1 MYVNGID
8 LSAVPVELN
17 FFWSEN
23 QMSLRRFPVLLLL
36 ISLLRLQSVA
46 QQSAPYKNPALPI
59 DTRVKDLLKRMTLE
73 EKVAQLEST
82 WQNHGQ
88 DLAPED
94 YFVDEKGVLD
104 EAKAKQLLKNGLGQ
118 VSRPSEGRGPQEM
131 ADFTNRLQHIAI
143 ENSRLGIPLMFHE
156 ECLHGFV
163 AIGATSYPQAIG
175 LAATWDDALLK
186 RIFNAV
192 ALEAR
197 SRGAD
202 ECLMPVVDVARDPR
216 WGRTEETY
224 GEDPYLAGRMG
235 VAAVRGLQGDGP
247 AIDSNHVFAT
257 LKHFA
262 VHSQPQAG
270 TNVGPADYAER
281 TVREYFLPP
290 FEAGIHE
297 GDVRAVMPSYN
308 ELDGIP
314 NHSNVWL
321 LRNILRNEWGY
332 KYLTVSDYFAIDQLI
347 SIHHIATSC
356 DDAAKFAI
364 AAGVDIE
371 LPFAKCYRSL
381 PALVRN
387 HQVPESLIDEAVA
400 RVLHAKFEL
409 GLFDRPFVD
418 PPKAVQS
425 AGTQADDELALQA
438 AHETITLLKNKNDL
452 LPLDLS
458 KLKRIAVIGPN
469 AAEPHLGGYSG
480 TPKHAVSIL
489 DGIKNKVGNRVEVL
503 YAEGCRITESK
514 PIWEEDKVIP
524 PDPAL
529 DEKRMAE
536 AVDVLS
542 RADLGIVVVGDNEQ
556 TSREA
561 WSPTHLGDRDSLD
574 LVGRQDELVARLL
587 ATGKPIV
594 VVLLHGRPN
603 SINFIAEHVPAI
615 LDGWYLGQEGG
626 TAMADVIFGDYNPA
640 ARLPITVPRSVG
652 QLPDFYNQKPSA
664 HRPYL
669 FANSTPLFPFGYGL
683 SYTKFRYAN
692 LRLDPASIP
701 VNGKTRVLV
710 DVTNAGNRAGD
721 EVVQLYIRDEIS
733 SVTRPIKELKGFQ
746 RVNIKPGETR
756 TVSFSIGPDELQ
768 FYNREMKRVVEPGKF
783 KIMVG
788 PNSVD
793 LSSVSLDVR

>member
-1 MYVNGID
+1 
-8 LSAVPVELN
+8 
-17 FFWSEN
+17 
-23 QMSLRRFPVLLLL
+23 
-36 ISLLRLQSVA
+36 
-46 QQSAPYKNPALPI
+46 
-59 DTRVKDLLKRMTLE
+59 
-73 EKVAQLEST
+73 
-82 WQNHGQ
+82 
-88 DLAPED
+88 
-94 YFVDEKGVLD
+94 
-104 EAKAKQLLKNGLGQ
+104 
-118 VSRPSEGRGPQEM
+118 M

-186 RIFNAV
+186 KIFNAV

-197 SRGAD
+197 SRGTD

-235 VAAVRGLQGDGP
+235 VAAVQGLQGDG
-247 AIDSNHVFAT
+247 ATVDGNHVFAT

-262 VHSQPQAG
+262 VHSQPEAG
-270 TNVGPADYAER
+270 TNVGPADYGER
-281 TVREYFLPP
+281 TVREFFLPP
-290 FEAGIHE
+290 FEAGIRE
-297 GDVRAVMPSYN
+297 GRVRAVMPSYN

-321 LRNILRNEWGY
+321 LRNILRDEFGF
-332 KYLTVSDYFAIDQLI
+332 KYLTPSDYFAIDQLI
-347 SIHHIATSC
+347 TIHHVAANC
-356 DDAAKFAI
+356 EEAAKLAI
-364 AAGVDIE
+364 TAGVDIE

-381 PALVRN
+381 PALVRS
-387 HQVPESLIDEAVA
+387 HQVPESLIDEAVT
-400 RVLHAKFEL
+400 RVLNAKFEL
-409 GLFDRPFVD
+409 GLFDHPFVD
-418 PPKAVQS
+418 PQKAVQS
-425 AGTQADDELALQA
+425 AGTKADADLALQA
-438 AHETITLLKNKNDL
+438 AHETIALLKNENSL

-458 KLKRIAVIGPN
+458 KLKSIAVIGPN
-469 AAEPHLGGYSG
+469 AAEAHLGGYSG
-480 TPKHAVSIL
+480 TPKHAISIL
-489 DGIKNKVGNRVEVL
+489 EGIKNKVGNKVEVL

-514 PIWEEDKVIP
+514 PVWEEDKVIP

-542 RADLGIVVVGDNEQ
+542 KADLGIVVVGDNEQ

-561 WSPTHLGDRDSLD
+561 WSPTHLGDRDNLD
-574 LVGRQDELVARLL
+574 LIGRQDELVARLL
-587 ATGKPIV
+587 ATGKPIA

-640 ARLPITVPRSVG
+640 GRLPITVPRSVG

-692 LRLDPASIP
+692 LRLEPATISA
-701 VNGKTRVLV
+701 NGKTRVSV
-710 DVTNAGNRAGD
+710 DVTNTGNRVGD

-756 TVSFSIGPDELQ
+756 TVSFSLGPQELQ
-768 FYNREMKRVVEPGKF
+768 FYNRQMKRVVEPGTF

-793 LSSVSLDVR
+793 LTSVSLDVR

>member
-1 MYVNGID
+1 MN
-8 LSAVPVELN
+8 
-17 FFWSEN
+17 
-23 QMSLRRFPVLLLL
+23 LRRFALQIVSALLTLL
-36 ISLLRLQSVA
+36 PCLA
-46 QQSAPYKNPALPI
+46 QPSAPPYKNPALPI
-59 DTRVKDLLKRMTLE
+59 DARVKDLLKRMTLE

-88 DLAPED
+88 NLAPED

-104 EAKAKQLLKNGLGQ
+104 EGKAKQLLKNGLGQ
-118 VSRPSEGRGPQEM
+118 VSRPSEGRGPAEM

-163 AIGATSYPQAIG
+163 ALGATSYPQAIG
-175 LAATWDDALLK
+175 LATTWDDALLK
-186 RIFNAV
+186 RVFNAV

-235 VAAVRGLQGDGP
+235 VAAVRGLQGDG
-247 AIDSNHVFAT
+247 ATIDGNHVFAT

-270 TNVGPADYAER
+270 TNVGPADYGER
-281 TVREYFLPP
+281 TVREFFLPP
-290 FEAGIHE
+290 FEVGVHE
-297 GDVRAVMPSYN
+297 GNVRAIMPSYN

-321 LRNILRNEWGY
+321 LRNVLRNEWGY

-347 SIHHIATSC
+347 DIHHVAANC
-356 DDAAKFAI
+356 DEAAKMAI
-364 AAGVDIE
+364 TAGVDIE

-381 PALVRN
+381 PVLVRS
-387 HQVPESLIDEAVA
+387 HQVPESRIDEAVS
-400 RVLHAKFEL
+400 RVLYAKFEL
-409 GLFDRPFVD
+409 GLFDHPFVD
-418 PPKAVQS
+418 PQKAVES
-425 AGTQADDELALQA
+425 AGTKADADLALQA
-438 AHETITLLKNKNDL
+438 ARETITLLKNENNL
-452 LPLDLS
+452 LPLDIL
-458 KLKRIAVIGPN
+458 KLKTIAVIGPN
-469 AAEPHLGGYSG
+469 AAEAHLGGYSG
-480 TPKHAVSIL
+480 TPKHAISVL
-489 DGIKNKVGNRVEVL
+489 DGIKNKVGNKVEVL

-514 PIWEEDKVIP
+514 PVWEEDKVIP

-536 AVDVLS
+536 AVDVLGK
-542 RADLGIVVVGDNEQ
+542 ADLGIVVVGDNEQ

-574 LVGRQDELVARLL
+574 LVGRQDELIARLL
-587 ATGKPIV
+587 ATGKPVV

-603 SINFIAEHVPAI
+603 SIDFIAEHVPAI

-640 ARLPITVPRSVG
+640 GRLPITVPRSVG

-669 FANSTPLFPFGYGL
+669 FSNSTPLFPFGYGL
-683 SYTKFRYAN
+683 SYSKFRYAN
-692 LRLDPASIP
+692 LRLEPATVPI
-701 VNGKTRVLV
+701 NGKTRVSV
-710 DVTNAGNRAGD
+710 DVSNTGNRAGD
-721 EVVQLYIRDEIS
+721 EVVQLYIRDEVS
-733 SVTRPIKELKGFQ
+733 SVTRPIKELKGFE
-746 RVNIKPGETR
+746 RVNLKPGETR
-756 TVSFSIGPDELQ
+756 TVSFSIGPEELQ
-768 FYNREMKRVVEPGKF
+768 FYNRELKRVVEPGTF

-793 LSSVSLDVR
+793 VTSVTLDVR

>member
-1 MYVNGID
+1 
-8 LSAVPVELN
+8 
-17 FFWSEN
+17 
-23 QMSLRRFPVLLLL
+23 MSLRRFAVLLINSL
-36 ISLLRLQSVA
+36 IAVLPSLA
-46 QQSAPYKNPALPI
+46 QQSAPYKNPALRI
-59 DTRVKDLLKRMTLE
+59 DVRVKDLLKRMTLE

-88 DLAPED
+88 DLSPED
-94 YFVDEKGVLD
+94 YFVDEKGVLE

-118 VSRPSEGRGPQEM
+118 MSRPSEGRGPAEM
-131 ADFTNRLQHIAI
+131 AEFTNRLQHIAI

-186 RIFNAV
+186 RIFSSV
-192 ALEAR
+192 AQEAR

-235 VAAVRGLQGDGP
+235 LAAVRGLQGDG
-247 AIDSNHVFAT
+247 ATIDADHVFAT

-270 TNVGPADYAER
+270 TNVGPADYGER
-281 TVREYFLPP
+281 TVREFFLPP
-290 FEAGIHE
+290 FEAGVHE
-297 GDVRAVMPSYN
+297 GNVRAIMPSYN

-321 LRNILRNEWGY
+321 LRNVLRTEWGY

-347 SIHHIATSC
+347 DIHHVAANC
-356 DDAAKFAI
+356 DEAAKMAI
-364 AAGVDIE
+364 TAGVDME

-381 PALVRN
+381 PALVRS
-387 HQVPESLIDEAVA
+387 HQVPESLIDEAVS
-400 RVLHAKFEL
+400 RVLYAKFEL
-409 GLFDRPFVD
+409 GLFDHPFVD
-418 PPKAVQS
+418 PQKALEI
-425 AGTQADDELALQA
+425 AGTKADADLALQA
-438 AHETITLLKNKNDL
+438 ARETITLLKNENNL
-452 LPLDLS
+452 LPLDIS
-458 KLKRIAVIGPN
+458 KLKTIAVIGPN
-469 AAEPHLGGYSG
+469 AAEAHLGGYSG
-480 TPKHAVSIL
+480 TPKHAISIL
-489 DGIKNKVGNRVEVL
+489 DGIKNKVGNKVEVL

-514 PIWEEDKVIP
+514 PVWEEDKVIP

-542 RADLGIVVVGDNEQ
+542 KADLGIAVVGDNEQ

-561 WSPTHLGDRDSLD
+561 WSPTHLGDRDNLD
-574 LVGRQDELVARLL
+574 LIGRQDELVARLL

-626 TAMADVIFGDYNPA
+626 TAMADVVFGDYNPA
-640 ARLPITVPRSVG
+640 GRLPITVPRSVG

-669 FANSTPLFPFGYGL
+669 FTNSTPLFPFGYGL

-692 LRLDPASIP
+692 LHLEPTAIP
-701 VNGKTRVLV
+701 VSGKTRVSV
-710 DVTNAGNRAGD
+710 DVTNTGSRAGD

-733 SVTRPIKELKGFQ
+733 SVTRPIKELKGFE

-756 TVSFSIGPDELQ
+756 TVSFSIGPQELQ
-768 FYNREMKRVVEPGKF
+768 FYNRAMKRVVEPGTF

-788 PNSVD
+788 PSSVD
-793 LSSVSLDVR
+793 LTSVSLDVR

>member
-1 MYVNGID
+1 
-8 LSAVPVELN
+8 
-17 FFWSEN
+17 
-23 QMSLRRFPVLLLL
+23 MSLRGFAVLVANTLMAVLPC
-36 ISLLRLQSVA
+36 VA
-46 QQSAPYKNPALPI
+46 QQSASYKNPSLPI
-59 DTRVKDLLKRMTLE
+59 DARVKDLMNRMTLE

-88 DLAPED
+88 NLAPED

-104 EAKAKQLLKNGLGQ
+104 EAKAIQLLKNGLGQ
-118 VSRPSEGRGPQEM
+118 VSRPGEGRGPAEM
-131 ADFTNRLQHIAI
+131 AEFTNRLQHIAI

-186 RIFNAV
+186 RIFSSV

-197 SRGAD
+197 SRGAN

-235 VAAVRGLQGDGP
+235 LAAVRGLQGDGST
-247 AIDSNHVFAT
+247 IDGNHVFAT

-270 TNVGPADYAER
+270 TNVAPADYGER

-290 FEAGIHE
+290 FEVGVNQ
-297 GDVRAVMPSYN
+297 GDVRAIMPSYN

-321 LRNILRNEWGY
+321 LRNILRNEWAY
-332 KYLTVSDYFAIDQLI
+332 KYLVVSDYFAIDQLI
-347 SIHHIATSC
+347 SIHHIAANC
-356 DDAAKFAI
+356 DEAAKFAI
-364 AAGVDIE
+364 TAGVDIE

-381 PALVRN
+381 PTLVLN
-387 HQVPESLIDEAVA
+387 HQIPESLIDEAVA
-400 RVLHAKFEL
+400 RVLRAKFDL
-409 GLFDRPFVD
+409 GLFDHPFVE
-418 PPKAVQS
+418 PQKAVQS
-425 AGTQADDELALQA
+425 AGTQADAELALRA
-438 AHETITLLKNKNDL
+438 AHETIALLKNDNNL
-452 LPLDLS
+452 LPLDIS

-469 AAEPHLGGYSG
+469 AAEAHLGGYSG
-480 TPKHAVSIL
+480 TPKHAISVL
-489 DGIKNKVGNRVEVL
+489 DGIKNKVGNKVEVL

-514 PIWEEDKVIP
+514 PVWEEDKVIP
-524 PDPAL
+524 ANPGL
-529 DEKRMAE
+529 DEQRMSD
-536 AVDVLS
+536 AVDVL
-542 RADLGIVVVGDNEQ
+542 RKADLGVVVVGDNEQ

-561 WSPTHLGDRDSLD
+561 WSDTHLGDRDSLD

-587 ATGKPIV
+587 ATGKPII

-603 SINFIAEHVPAI
+603 SINFIAEHVSAI

-626 TAMADVIFGDYNPA
+626 TAIADVIFGDYNPA
-640 ARLPITVPRSVG
+640 GRLPITVPRSVG
-652 QLPDFYNQKPSA
+652 QLPVFYNQKPSA

-692 LRLDPASIP
+692 LRLEPATIS
-701 VNGKTRVLV
+701 V
-710 DVTNAGNRAGD
+710 DGRTKVSVDITNAGNRTGD

-746 RVNIKPGETR
+746 RISIKPGEIR
-756 TVSFSIGPDELQ
+756 TVSFSIGPQELQ
-768 FYNREMKRVVEPGKF
+768 FYNREMKRVVEPGTF

-793 LSSVSLDVR
+793 LTSVSLDVH

>member
-1 MYVNGID
+1 MN
-8 LSAVPVELN
+8 
-17 FFWSEN
+17 
-23 QMSLRRFPVLLLL
+23 LRRFALQIVGALLTLL
-36 ISLLRLQSVA
+36 PCLVQP
-46 QQSAPYKNPALPI
+46 SAPPYKSPALPI
-59 DTRVKDLLKRMTLE
+59 DARVKDLLKRMTLE

-88 DLAPED
+88 NLAPED

-104 EAKAKQLLKNGLGQ
+104 ESKAKQLLKNGLGQ
-118 VSRPSEGRGPQEM
+118 VSRPSEGRGPAEM

-163 AIGATSYPQAIG
+163 ALGATSYPQAIG
-175 LAATWDDALLK
+175 LATTWDDALLK
-186 RIFNAV
+186 RVFNAV

-235 VAAVRGLQGDGP
+235 VAAVRGLQGDG
-247 AIDSNHVFAT
+247 ATIDGNHVFAT

-270 TNVGPADYAER
+270 TNVGPADYGER
-281 TVREYFLPP
+281 TVREFFLPP
-290 FEAGIHE
+290 FEVGVHE
-297 GDVRAVMPSYN
+297 GNVRAIMPSYN

-321 LRNILRNEWGY
+321 LRNVLRNEWRY

-347 SIHHIATSC
+347 DIHHVAANC
-356 DDAAKFAI
+356 DEAAKMAI
-364 AAGVDIE
+364 TAGVDIE

-381 PALVRN
+381 PVLVRS
-387 HQVPESLIDEAVA
+387 HQVPESRIDEAVS
-400 RVLHAKFEL
+400 RVLYAKFEL
-409 GLFDRPFVD
+409 GLFDHPFVD
-418 PPKAVQS
+418 PQKAVES
-425 AGTQADDELALQA
+425 AGTKADADLALQA
-438 AHETITLLKNKNDL
+438 ARETITLLKNENNL
-452 LPLDLS
+452 LPLDIL
-458 KLKRIAVIGPN
+458 KLKTIAVIGPN
-469 AAEPHLGGYSG
+469 AAEAHLGGYSG
-480 TPKHAVSIL
+480 TPKHAISVL
-489 DGIKNKVGNRVEVL
+489 DGIKNKVGNKVEVL

-514 PIWEEDKVIP
+514 PVWEEDKVIP

-536 AVDVLS
+536 AVDVLGK
-542 RADLGIVVVGDNEQ
+542 ADLGIVVLGDNEQ

-574 LVGRQDELVARLL
+574 LVGRQDELIARLL
-587 ATGKPIV
+587 ATGKPVV

-603 SINFIAEHVPAI
+603 SIDFIAEHVPAI

-640 ARLPITVPRSVG
+640 GRLPITVPRSVG

-669 FANSTPLFPFGYGL
+669 FSNSTPLFPFGYGL
-683 SYTKFRYAN
+683 SYSKFRYAN
-692 LRLDPASIP
+692 LRLEPATVPI
-701 VNGKTRVLV
+701 NGKTRVSV
-710 DVTNAGNRAGD
+710 DVSNTGNRAGD
-721 EVVQLYIRDEIS
+721 EVVQLYIRDEVG
-733 SVTRPIKELKGFQ
+733 SVTRPIKELKGFE
-746 RVNIKPGETR
+746 RVNLKPGETR
-756 TVSFSIGPDELQ
+756 TVSFSIGPEELQ
-768 FYNREMKRVVEPGKF
+768 FYNREMKRVVEPGTF

-793 LSSVSLDVR
+793 VASVRLDVR

>member
-1 MYVNGID
+1 
-8 LSAVPVELN
+8 
-17 FFWSEN
+17 
-23 QMSLRRFPVLLLL
+23 MSPRRFAVLFFSIL
-36 ISLLRLQSVA
+36 IAVLPCLA

-59 DTRVKDLLKRMTLE
+59 DARVKDLLKRMTLE

-88 DLAPED
+88 NLAPED

-104 EAKAKQLLKNGLGQ
+104 EAKARQLLKNGLGQ
-118 VSRPSEGRGPQEM
+118 VSRPSEGRGPAEM
-131 ADFTNRLQHIAI
+131 AEFTNRLQHIAI

-192 ALEAR
+192 AFEAR

-247 AIDSNHVFAT
+247 TIDGNHVFAT

-270 TNVGPADYAER
+270 TNVGPADYGER

-290 FEAGIHE
+290 FEAGIQE
-297 GDVRAVMPSYN
+297 GNVRAVMPSYN

-347 SIHHIATSC
+347 DIHHVAANC
-356 DDAAKFAI
+356 DEAAKMAI
-364 AAGVDIE
+364 TAGVDIE

-381 PALVRN
+381 PALVRS
-387 HQVPESLIDEAVA
+387 HQIPESLIDEAVA
-400 RVLHAKFEL
+400 RVLHSKFEL
-409 GLFDRPFVD
+409 GLFDHPFVD
-418 PPKAVQS
+418 PQKAVQS
-425 AGTQADDELALQA
+425 AGTKADEDLALQA
-438 AHETITLLKNKNDL
+438 AHETIALLKNQNNL
-452 LPLDLS
+452 LPLDIS
-458 KLKRIAVIGPN
+458 KLKSIAVIGPD
-469 AAEPHLGGYSG
+469 AAEAHLGGYSG
-480 TPKHAVSIL
+480 TPKHAISIL
-489 DGIKNKVGNRVEVL
+489 DGIKNKVGSKVEVL

-514 PIWEEDKVIP
+514 PVWEEDKVIP

-542 RADLGIVVVGDNEQ
+542 KVNLGIVVVGDNEQ

-640 ARLPITVPRSVG
+640 GRLPITVPRSVG

-669 FANSTPLFPFGYGL
+669 FSDSTPLFPFGYGL
-683 SYTKFRYAN
+683 SYSKFRYNN
-692 LRLDPASIP
+692 LRLEPATIR
-701 VNGKTRVLV
+701 VNGTTKVSV
-710 DVTNAGNRAGD
+710 DVTNTGDRAGD

-746 RVNIKPGETR
+746 RVSIKPGETR
-756 TVSFSIGPDELQ
+756 SVSFSIGPQELQ
-768 FYNREMKRVVEPGKF
+768 FYNREMKRVVEPGAF

-793 LSSVSLDVR
+793 LTSVSLDVR

>member
-1 MYVNGID
+1 
-8 LSAVPVELN
+8 
-17 FFWSEN
+17 
-23 QMSLRRFPVLLLL
+23 MSLRRFHPL
-36 ISLLRLQSVA
+36 ILVAFLAALSALA
-46 QQSAPYKNPALPI
+46 QQSNMPYKNPALPI
-59 DTRVKDLLKRMTLE
+59 DARVKDLVKRMTLE

-88 DLAPED
+88 NLAPED

-104 EAKAKQLLKNGLGQ
+104 EAKAGQLLKNGLGQ
-118 VSRPSEGRGPQEM
+118 VSRPSEGRGPAEM
-131 ADFTNRLQHIAI
+131 AEFTNRLQHIAI
-143 ENSRLGIPLMFHE
+143 ERSRLGIPLMFHE

-186 RIFNAV
+186 RVFNAV

-197 SRGAD
+197 SRGTD

-224 GEDPYLAGRMG
+224 GEDPYLASRMG
-235 VAAVRGLQGDGP
+235 VAAVRGLQGDG
-247 AIDSNHVFAT
+247 ATIDSNHVFAT

-270 TNVGPADYAER
+270 TNVGPADYSER
-281 TVREYFLPP
+281 SVREYFLPP
-290 FEAGIHE
+290 FEAGVRE
-297 GDVRAVMPSYN
+297 GNVRAVMPSYN

-321 LRNILRNEWGY
+321 LRNILRSEFGY
-332 KYLTVSDYFAIDQLI
+332 KYLTVSDYFAIDELI
-347 SIHHIATSC
+347 RIHHVAANC
-356 DDAAKFAI
+356 DEAAKMAI
-364 AAGVDIE
+364 TAGVDIE

-381 PALVRN
+381 PGLVGN
-387 HQVPESLIDEAVA
+387 HQIPESLIDEAVT
-400 RVLHAKFEL
+400 RVLQAKFEL
-409 GLFDRPFVD
+409 GLFDHPFVD
-418 PPKAVQS
+418 PQKAVQS
-425 AGTQADDELALQA
+425 AGTKADEELALQA
-438 AHETITLLKNKNDL
+438 AHETIALLKNQNNL
-452 LPLDLS
+452 LPLDIS
-458 KLKRIAVIGPN
+458 KFKRIAVIGPD
-469 AAEPHLGGYSG
+469 AAEAHLGGYSG
-480 TPKHAVSIL
+480 SPKRAISIL
-489 DGIKNKVGNRVEVL
+489 DGIQNKIGNKAEVL

-514 PIWEEDKVIP
+514 PVWEEDKVIP

-542 RADLGIVVVGDNEQ
+542 KADIGIVVVGDNEQ

-561 WSPTHLGDRDSLD
+561 WSPTHLGDRDNLD

-640 ARLPITVPRSVG
+640 GRLPITVPRSVG

-692 LRLDPASIP
+692 LRVEPPTIP
-701 VNGKTRVLV
+701 VNGKTTVSV
-710 DVTNAGNRAGD
+710 DVTNTGNRAGD

-733 SVTRPIKELKGFQ
+733 SVTRPIRELKGFQ
-746 RVNIKPGETR
+746 RLPIKPGETR
-756 TVSFSIGPDELQ
+756 AVTFPVGPEELR
-768 FYNREMKRVVEPGKF
+768 FYNREMKRVVEPGTF

-793 LSSVSLDVR
+793 LTSVSLDVR

>member
-1 MYVNGID
+1 MN
-8 LSAVPVELN
+8 
-17 FFWSEN
+17 
-23 QMSLRRFPVLLLL
+23 LRRFALQIVGALLTLL
-36 ISLLRLQSVA
+36 PCLA
-46 QQSAPYKNPALPI
+46 QPSAPPYKNPALPI
-59 DTRVKDLLKRMTLE
+59 DARVKDLLKRMTLE

-88 DLAPED
+88 NLAPED

-104 EAKAKQLLKNGLGQ
+104 EGKAKQLLKNGLGQ
-118 VSRPSEGRGPQEM
+118 VSRPSEGRGPAEM

-163 AIGATSYPQAIG
+163 ALGATSYPQAIG
-175 LAATWDDALLK
+175 LATTWDDALLK
-186 RIFNAV
+186 RVFNAV

-235 VAAVRGLQGDGP
+235 VAAVRGLQGDG
-247 AIDSNHVFAT
+247 ATIDGNHVFAT

-270 TNVGPADYAER
+270 TNVGPADYGER
-281 TVREYFLPP
+281 TVREFFLPP
-290 FEAGIHE
+290 FEVGVHE
-297 GDVRAVMPSYN
+297 GNVRAIMPSYN

-321 LRNILRNEWGY
+321 LRNVLRNEWGY

-347 SIHHIATSC
+347 DIHHVAANC
-356 DDAAKFAI
+356 DEAAKMAI
-364 AAGVDIE
+364 TAGVDIE

-381 PALVRN
+381 PVLVRS
-387 HQVPESLIDEAVA
+387 HQVPESRIDEAVS
-400 RVLHAKFEL
+400 RVLYAKFEL
-409 GLFDRPFVD
+409 GLFDHPFVD
-418 PPKAVQS
+418 PQKAVES
-425 AGTQADDELALQA
+425 AGTKADADLALQA
-438 AHETITLLKNKNDL
+438 ARETITLLKNENNL
-452 LPLDLS
+452 LPLDIL
-458 KLKRIAVIGPN
+458 KLKTIAVIGPN
-469 AAEPHLGGYSG
+469 AAEAHLGGYSG
-480 TPKHAVSIL
+480 TPKHAISVL
-489 DGIKNKVGNRVEVL
+489 DGIKNKVGNKVEVL

-514 PIWEEDKVIP
+514 PVWEEDKVIP

-536 AVDVLS
+536 AVDVLGK
-542 RADLGIVVVGDNEQ
+542 ADLGIVVVGDNEQ

-574 LVGRQDELVARLL
+574 LVGRQDELIARLL
-587 ATGKPIV
+587 ATGKPVV

-603 SINFIAEHVPAI
+603 SIDFIAEHVPAI

-640 ARLPITVPRSVG
+640 GRLPITVPRSVG

-669 FANSTPLFPFGYGL
+669 FSNSTPLFPFGYGL
-683 SYTKFRYAN
+683 SYSKFRYAN
-692 LRLDPASIP
+692 LRLEPATVPI
-701 VNGKTRVLV
+701 NGKTRVSV
-710 DVTNAGNRAGD
+710 DVSNTGNRAGD
-721 EVVQLYIRDEIS
+721 EVVQLYIRDEVS
-733 SVTRPIKELKGFQ
+733 SVTRPIKELKGFE
-746 RVNIKPGETR
+746 RVNLKPGETR
-756 TVSFSIGPDELQ
+756 TVSFSIGPEELQ
-768 FYNREMKRVVEPGKF
+768 FYNREMKRVVEPGTF

-793 LSSVSLDVR
+793 VTSVTLDVR

>member
-1 MYVNGID
+1 
-8 LSAVPVELN
+8 
-17 FFWSEN
+17 
-23 QMSLRRFPVLLLL
+23 MSPRRFAVLFFKIL
-36 ISLLRLQSVA
+36 IAVLPCLA

-59 DTRVKDLLKRMTLE
+59 DARVKDLLKRMTLE

-88 DLAPED
+88 NLAPED

-118 VSRPSEGRGPQEM
+118 VSRPSEGRGPAEM

-186 RIFNAV
+186 RVFNAV

-197 SRGAD
+197 SRGTD

-247 AIDSNHVFAT
+247 TIDSNHVFAT

-270 TNVGPADYAER
+270 TNVGPADYGER
-281 TVREYFLPP
+281 PVREYFLPP
-290 FEAGIHE
+290 FEAGIKE
-297 GDVRAVMPSYN
+297 GDVRAIMPSYN

-347 SIHHIATSC
+347 DIHHVAANC
-356 DDAAKFAI
+356 EEAAKMAI
-364 AAGVDIE
+364 TAGVDME

-381 PALVRN
+381 PALVQS
-387 HQVPESLIDEAVA
+387 HQVPEALIDEAVA

-409 GLFDRPFVD
+409 GLFDHPFVD
-418 PPKAVQS
+418 AQKTVQS
-425 AGTQADDELALQA
+425 AGTKTDADLALQA
-438 AHETITLLKNKNDL
+438 AHETIALLKNENNL
-452 LPLDLS
+452 LPLDIS
-458 KLKRIAVIGPN
+458 KLKSIAVIGPD
-469 AAEPHLGGYSG
+469 AAEAHLGGYSG
-480 TPKHAVSIL
+480 TPKHAISIL
-489 DGIKNKVGNRVEVL
+489 DGIKNKVGNKVEVL

-529 DEKRMAE
+529 DEKRMAD

-542 RADLGIVVVGDNEQ
+542 KADLGIVVVGDNEQ

-603 SINFIAEHVPAI
+603 SINFIAEHIPAI

-640 ARLPITVPRSVG
+640 GRLPITVPRSVG

-683 SYTKFRYAN
+683 SYTKFRYNN
-692 LRLDPASIP
+692 LRLEPATIP
-701 VNGKTRVLV
+701 VNGKTRVSV
-710 DVTNAGNRAGD
+710 DVTNTGDRAGG

-746 RVNIKPGETR
+746 RVNIEPGETR
-756 TVSFSIGPDELQ
+756 TLSFSVGPQELQ
-768 FYNREMKRVVEPGKF
+768 FYNREMKRGVEPGTF

-793 LSSVSLDVR
+793 LTSVSLDVR

>member
-1 MYVNGID
+1 
-8 LSAVPVELN
+8 
-17 FFWSEN
+17 
-23 QMSLRRFPVLLLL
+23 MSLRRFAVLLIDIL
-36 ISLLRLQSVA
+36 IAISPCLA
-46 QQSAPYKNPALPI
+46 QQSAPYKNSALPI
-59 DTRVKDLLKRMTLE
+59 DARVKDLLKRMTLE

-118 VSRPSEGRGPQEM
+118 VSRPSEGRGPAEM

-143 ENSRLGIPLMFHE
+143 ENTRLGIPLMFHE

-186 RIFNAV
+186 KIFNAV

-235 VAAVRGLQGDGP
+235 VAAVQGLQGDG
-247 AIDSNHVFAT
+247 ATVDGNHVFAT

-262 VHSQPQAG
+262 VHSEPEAG
-270 TNVGPADYAER
+270 TNVGPADYGER
-281 TVREYFLPP
+281 TVREFFLPP
-290 FEAGIHE
+290 FEAGIRE
-297 GDVRAVMPSYN
+297 GRVRAVMPSYN

-321 LRNILRNEWGY
+321 LRNILRDEFGF
-332 KYLTVSDYFAIDQLI
+332 KYLTPSDYFAIDQLI
-347 SIHHIATSC
+347 TIHHVAANC
-356 DDAAKFAI
+356 DEAAKLAI
-364 AAGVDIE
+364 TAGVDIE

-381 PALVRN
+381 PALVRS
-387 HQVPESLIDEAVA
+387 HQVPESTIDEAVS
-400 RVLHAKFEL
+400 RVLSAKFEL
-409 GLFDRPFVD
+409 GLFDHPFVD
-418 PPKAVQS
+418 PQKAVQT
-425 AGTQADDELALQA
+425 AGTKADSDLDLQA
-438 AHETITLLKNKNDL
+438 AHETIALLKNENNL

-458 KLKRIAVIGPN
+458 KLKSIAVIGPN
-469 AAEPHLGGYSG
+469 AAEAHLGGYSG
-480 TPKHAVSIL
+480 TPKHAISIL
-489 DGIKNKVGNRVEVL
+489 DGIKNKVASKVNVL

-514 PIWEEDKVIP
+514 PVWEEDKVIP

-542 RADLGIVVVGDNEQ
+542 KADLGIVVVGDNEQ

-561 WSPTHLGDRDSLD
+561 WSPTHLGDRDNLD

-603 SINFIAEHVPAI
+603 SINFVAEHVPAI

-640 ARLPITVPRSVG
+640 GRLPITVPRSVG
-652 QLPDFYNQKPSA
+652 QLPDFYDQKPSA

-692 LRLDPASIP
+692 LRLEPATISTT
-701 VNGKTRVLV
+701 GKTRVSV
-710 DVTNAGNRAGD
+710 DVTNTGNRAGD

-756 TVSFSIGPDELQ
+756 AASFFIGPQELQ
-768 FYNREMKRVVEPGKF
+768 FYNREMKRVVEPGTF
-783 KIMVG
+783 KVMVG

-793 LSSVSLDVR
+793 LTSVSLDVR

>member
-1 MYVNGID
+1 
-8 LSAVPVELN
+8 
-17 FFWSEN
+17 
-23 QMSLRRFPVLLLL
+23 MSLRRCAVLFVNTL
-36 ISLLRLQSVA
+36 IVVLPCLA
-46 QQSAPYKNPALPI
+46 QQPAPYKNPALPI

-82 WQNHGQ
+82 WQNHDQ
-88 DLAPED
+88 NLAPED

-118 VSRPSEGRGPQEM
+118 VSRPSEGRGPAEM
-131 ADFTNRLQHIAI
+131 AEFTNRLQHIAI

-247 AIDSNHVFAT
+247 TIDSNHVFAT

-270 TNVGPADYAER
+270 TNVGPADYGER

-290 FEAGIHE
+290 FEAGIKE
-297 GDVRAVMPSYN
+297 GNVRAVMPSYN

-314 NHSNVWL
+314 NHSNVSL

-347 SIHHIATSC
+347 DIHHVAANC
-356 DDAAKFAI
+356 EEAAKMAI
-364 AAGVDIE
+364 TAGVDME

-381 PALVRN
+381 PALVQN
-387 HQVPESLIDEAVA
+387 HQVPEAVIDEAVA

-409 GLFDRPFVD
+409 GLFDHPFVD
-418 PPKAVQS
+418 PQKAVQS
-425 AGTQADDELALQA
+425 AGMKTDADLALQA
-438 AHETITLLKNKNDL
+438 AHETIALLKNENNL
-452 LPLDLS
+452 LPLDIS
-458 KLKRIAVIGPN
+458 KLKSIAVIGPD
-469 AAEPHLGGYSG
+469 AAEAHLGGYSG
-480 TPKHAVSIL
+480 TPKQAISIL
-489 DGIKNKVGNRVEVL
+489 DGIKNKVGNKVEVL

-529 DEKRMAE
+529 DDKRMAE

-542 RADLGIVVVGDNEQ
+542 KADLGIVVVGDNEQ

-561 WSPTHLGDRDSLD
+561 WSPTHLGDRDNLD
-574 LVGRQDELVARLL
+574 LIGRQDELVARLL
-587 ATGKPIV
+587 ATGKPIL

-615 LDGWYLGQEGG
+615 LDSWYLGQEGG

-640 ARLPITVPRSVG
+640 GRLPITVPRSVG

-669 FANSTPLFPFGYGL
+669 FSNSTPLFPFGYGL
-683 SYTKFRYAN
+683 SYTKFRYNN
-692 LRLDPASIP
+692 LRLEPATIP
-701 VNGKTRVLV
+701 VNGKTRVSV
-710 DVTNAGNRAGD
+710 DVINTGDRAGD

-756 TVSFSIGPDELQ
+756 SMSFSVGPQELQ
-768 FYNREMKRVVEPGKF
+768 FYNREMKRVVEPGTF

-793 LSSVSLDVR
+793 LTSVSLDVR

>member
-1 MYVNGID
+1 M
-8 LSAVPVELN
+8 SFPRFAVL
-17 FFWSEN
+17 FFN
-23 QMSLRRFPVLLLL
+23 AALAVYPCL
-36 ISLLRLQSVA
+36 A
-46 QQSAPYKNPALPI
+46 QQSAPAYKNPALSI
-59 DTRVKDLLKRMTLE
+59 NSRVKDLLKRMTLE

-88 DLAPED
+88 NLAPED

-118 VSRPSEGRGPQEM
+118 VSRPSEGRGPTEI
-131 ADFTNRLQHIAI
+131 AEFTNRLQHIAI

-224 GEDPYLAGRMG
+224 GEDPYLAARMG
-235 VAAVRGLQGDGP
+235 VAAVRGLQGNGP
-247 AIDSNHVFAT
+247 TIDSNHVFAT

-290 FEAGIHE
+290 FEAGVKE
-297 GDVRAVMPSYN
+297 ADVRAVMPSYN

-347 SIHHIATSC
+347 DIHHVAANC
-356 DDAAKFAI
+356 DEAAKMAI
-364 AAGVDIE
+364 TAGVDIE

-381 PALVRN
+381 PALVRS
-387 HQVPESLIDEAVA
+387 HQVPESLIDEAVS
-400 RVLHAKFEL
+400 RVLYAKFEL
-409 GLFDRPFVD
+409 GLFDHPFVD
-418 PPKAVQS
+418 PQKAVQS
-425 AGTQADDELALQA
+425 AGTKTDADLALQA
-438 AHETITLLKNKNDL
+438 AHETIALLKNENNL
-452 LPLDLS
+452 LPLDIS
-458 KLKRIAVIGPN
+458 KLKSIAVIGPD
-469 AAEPHLGGYSG
+469 AAEAHLGGYSG
-480 TPKHAVSIL
+480 TPKHAISIL
-489 DGIKNKVGNRVEVL
+489 DGIKNKVGNKVEVL

-514 PIWEEDKVIP
+514 PVWEEDKVIP

-529 DEKRMAE
+529 DEKRMTE

-542 RADLGIVVVGDNEQ
+542 KADLGIVVVGDNEQ

-561 WSPTHLGDRDSLD
+561 WSPTHLGDRDNLD
-574 LVGRQDELVARLL
+574 LFGRQDELVARLL

-640 ARLPITVPRSVG
+640 GRLPITVPRSVG

-692 LRLDPASIP
+692 LRLEPATIP
-701 VNGKTRVLV
+701 ANGKTRVSV
-710 DVTNAGNRAGD
+710 DVSNTGNRVGD

-733 SVTRPIKELKGFQ
+733 SATRPIKELKGFQ
-746 RVNIKPGETR
+746 RVSIKPGETR
-756 TVSFSIGPDELQ
+756 TVSFSIGPQELQ
-768 FYNREMKRVVEPGKF
+768 FYNREMKRAVEPGTF
-783 KIMVG
+783 KIMLG

-793 LSSVSLDVR
+793 LTSVSLDVR

>member
-1 MYVNGID
+1 MN
-8 LSAVPVELN
+8 
-17 FFWSEN
+17 
-23 QMSLRRFPVLLLL
+23 LRRFALQIVGALLTLL
-36 ISLLRLQSVA
+36 PCLA
-46 QQSAPYKNPALPI
+46 QPSAPPYKNPALPI
-59 DTRVKDLLKRMTLE
+59 DARVKDLLKRMTLE

-88 DLAPED
+88 NLAPED

-104 EAKAKQLLKNGLGQ
+104 ESKAKQLLKNGLGQ
-118 VSRPSEGRGPQEM
+118 VSRPSEGRGPAEM

-163 AIGATSYPQAIG
+163 ALGATSYPQAIG
-175 LAATWDDALLK
+175 LATTWDDALLK
-186 RIFNAV
+186 RVFNAV

-235 VAAVRGLQGDGP
+235 VAAVRGLQGDG
-247 AIDSNHVFAT
+247 ATIDGNHVFAT

-270 TNVGPADYAER
+270 TNVGPADYGER
-281 TVREYFLPP
+281 TVREFFLPP
-290 FEAGIHE
+290 FEVGVHE
-297 GDVRAVMPSYN
+297 GNVRAIMPSYN

-321 LRNILRNEWGY
+321 LRNVLRNEWGY

-347 SIHHIATSC
+347 DIHHVAANC
-356 DDAAKFAI
+356 DEAAKMAI
-364 AAGVDIE
+364 TAGVDIE

-381 PALVRN
+381 PVLVRS
-387 HQVPESLIDEAVA
+387 HQVPESRIDEAVS
-400 RVLHAKFEL
+400 RVLYAKFEL
-409 GLFDRPFVD
+409 GLFDHPFVD
-418 PPKAVQS
+418 PQKAVES
-425 AGTQADDELALQA
+425 AGTKADADLALQA
-438 AHETITLLKNKNDL
+438 ARETITLLKNENNL
-452 LPLDLS
+452 LPLDIL
-458 KLKRIAVIGPN
+458 KLKTIAVIGPN
-469 AAEPHLGGYSG
+469 AAEAHLGGYSG
-480 TPKHAVSIL
+480 TPKHAISVL
-489 DGIKNKVGNRVEVL
+489 DGIKNKVGNKVEVL

-514 PIWEEDKVIP
+514 PVWEEDKVIP

-536 AVDVLS
+536 AVDVLGK
-542 RADLGIVVVGDNEQ
+542 ADLGIVVVGDNEQ

-574 LVGRQDELVARLL
+574 LVGRQDELIARLL
-587 ATGKPIV
+587 ATGKPVV

-603 SINFIAEHVPAI
+603 SIDFIAEHVPAI

-640 ARLPITVPRSVG
+640 GRLPITVPRSVG

-669 FANSTPLFPFGYGL
+669 FSNSTPLFPFGYGL
-683 SYTKFRYAN
+683 SYSKFRYAN
-692 LRLDPASIP
+692 LRLEPATVPI
-701 VNGKTRVLV
+701 NGKTRVSV
-710 DVTNAGNRAGD
+710 DVSNTGNRAGD
-721 EVVQLYIRDEIS
+721 EVVQLYIRDEVS
-733 SVTRPIKELKGFQ
+733 SVTRPIKELKGFE
-746 RVNIKPGETR
+746 RVNLKPGETR
-756 TVSFSIGPDELQ
+756 TVSFSIGPEELQ
-768 FYNREMKRVVEPGKF
+768 FYNRELKRVVEPGTF

-793 LSSVSLDVR
+793 VTSVTLDVR

>member
-1 MYVNGID
+1 MN
-8 LSAVPVELN
+8 
-17 FFWSEN
+17 
-23 QMSLRRFPVLLLL
+23 LRRFALQIVGALLTLL
-36 ISLLRLQSVA
+36 PCLA
-46 QQSAPYKNPALPI
+46 QPSAPPYKNPALPI
-59 DTRVKDLLKRMTLE
+59 DARVKDLLKRMTLE

-88 DLAPED
+88 NLAPED

-104 EAKAKQLLKNGLGQ
+104 ESKAKQLLKNGLGQ
-118 VSRPSEGRGPQEM
+118 VSRPSEGRGPAEM

-163 AIGATSYPQAIG
+163 ALGATSYPQAIG
-175 LAATWDDALLK
+175 LATTWDDALLK
-186 RIFNAV
+186 RVFNAV

-235 VAAVRGLQGDGP
+235 VAAVRGLQGDG
-247 AIDSNHVFAT
+247 ATIDGNHVFAT

-270 TNVGPADYAER
+270 TNVGPADYGER
-281 TVREYFLPP
+281 TVREFFLPP
-290 FEAGIHE
+290 FEVGVHE
-297 GDVRAVMPSYN
+297 GNVRAIMPSYN

-321 LRNILRNEWGY
+321 LRNVLRNEWGY

-347 SIHHIATSC
+347 DIHHVAANC
-356 DDAAKFAI
+356 DEAAKMAI
-364 AAGVDIE
+364 TAGVDIE

-381 PALVRN
+381 PVLVRS
-387 HQVPESLIDEAVA
+387 HQVPESRIDEAVS
-400 RVLHAKFEL
+400 RVLYAKFEL
-409 GLFDRPFVD
+409 GLFDHPFVD
-418 PPKAVQS
+418 PQKAVES
-425 AGTQADDELALQA
+425 AGTKADADLALQA
-438 AHETITLLKNKNDL
+438 ARETITLLKNENNL
-452 LPLDLS
+452 LPLDIL
-458 KLKRIAVIGPN
+458 KLKTIAVIGPN
-469 AAEPHLGGYSG
+469 AAEAHLGGYSG
-480 TPKHAVSIL
+480 TPKHAISVL
-489 DGIKNKVGNRVEVL
+489 DGIKNKVGNKVEVL

-514 PIWEEDKVIP
+514 PVWEEDKVIP

-536 AVDVLS
+536 AVDVLGK
-542 RADLGIVVVGDNEQ
+542 ADLGIVVVGDNEQ

-574 LVGRQDELVARLL
+574 LVGRQDELIARLL
-587 ATGKPIV
+587 ATGKPVV

-603 SINFIAEHVPAI
+603 SIDFIAEHVPAI

-640 ARLPITVPRSVG
+640 GRLPITVPRSVG

-669 FANSTPLFPFGYGL
+669 FSNSTPLFPFGYGL
-683 SYTKFRYAN
+683 SYSKFRYAN
-692 LRLDPASIP
+692 LRLEPATVPI
-701 VNGKTRVLV
+701 NGNTRVSV
-710 DVTNAGNRAGD
+710 DVSNTGNRAGD
-721 EVVQLYIRDEIS
+721 EVVQLYIRDEVS
-733 SVTRPIKELKGFQ
+733 SVTRPIKELKGFE
-746 RVNIKPGETR
+746 RVNLKPGETR
-756 TVSFSIGPDELQ
+756 TVSFSIGPEELQ
-768 FYNREMKRVVEPGKF
+768 FYNRELKRVVEPGTF

-793 LSSVSLDVR
+793 VTSVTLDVR

>member
-1 MYVNGID
+1 MN
-8 LSAVPVELN
+8 
-17 FFWSEN
+17 
-23 QMSLRRFPVLLLL
+23 LRRFALQIVGALLTLL
-36 ISLLRLQSVA
+36 PCLA
-46 QQSAPYKNPALPI
+46 QPSAPPYKNPALPI
-59 DTRVKDLLKRMTLE
+59 DARVKDLLKRMTLE

-88 DLAPED
+88 NLAPED

-104 EAKAKQLLKNGLGQ
+104 EGKAKQLLKNGLGQ
-118 VSRPSEGRGPQEM
+118 VSRPSEGRGPAEM

-163 AIGATSYPQAIG
+163 ALGATSYPQAIG
-175 LAATWDDALLK
+175 LATTWDDALLK
-186 RIFNAV
+186 RVFNAV

-235 VAAVRGLQGDGP
+235 VAAVRGLQGDG
-247 AIDSNHVFAT
+247 ATIDGNHVFAT

-270 TNVGPADYAER
+270 TNVGPADYGER
-281 TVREYFLPP
+281 TVREFFLPP
-290 FEAGIHE
+290 FEVGVHE
-297 GDVRAVMPSYN
+297 GNVRAIMPSYN

-321 LRNILRNEWGY
+321 LRNVLRNEWRY

-347 SIHHIATSC
+347 DIHHVAANC
-356 DDAAKFAI
+356 DEAAKMAI
-364 AAGVDIE
+364 TAGVDIE

-381 PALVRN
+381 PVLVRS
-387 HQVPESLIDEAVA
+387 HQVPESRIDEAVS
-400 RVLHAKFEL
+400 RVLYAKFEL
-409 GLFDRPFVD
+409 GLFDHPFVD
-418 PPKAVQS
+418 PQKAVES
-425 AGTQADDELALQA
+425 AGTKADADLALQA
-438 AHETITLLKNKNDL
+438 ARETITLLKNENNL
-452 LPLDLS
+452 LPLDIL
-458 KLKRIAVIGPN
+458 KLKTIAVIGPN
-469 AAEPHLGGYSG
+469 AAEAHLGGYSG
-480 TPKHAVSIL
+480 TPKHAISVL
-489 DGIKNKVGNRVEVL
+489 DGIKNKVGNKVEVL

-514 PIWEEDKVIP
+514 PVWEEDKVIP

-536 AVDVLS
+536 AVDVLGK
-542 RADLGIVVVGDNEQ
+542 ADLGIVVVGDNEQ

-574 LVGRQDELVARLL
+574 LVGRQDELIARLL
-587 ATGKPIV
+587 ATGKPVV

-603 SINFIAEHVPAI
+603 SIDFIAEHVPAI

-640 ARLPITVPRSVG
+640 GRLPITVPRSVG

-669 FANSTPLFPFGYGL
+669 FSNSTPLFPFGYGL
-683 SYTKFRYAN
+683 SYSKFRYAN
-692 LRLDPASIP
+692 LRLEPATVPI
-701 VNGKTRVLV
+701 NGKTRVSV
-710 DVTNAGNRAGD
+710 DVSNTGNRAGD
-721 EVVQLYIRDEIS
+721 EVVQLYIRDEVS
-733 SVTRPIKELKGFQ
+733 SVTRPIKELKGFE
-746 RVNIKPGETR
+746 RVNLKPGETR
-756 TVSFSIGPDELQ
+756 TVSFSIGPEELQ
-768 FYNREMKRVVEPGKF
+768 FYNREMKRVVEPGTF

-793 LSSVSLDVR
+793 VTSVELDVR

>member
-1 MYVNGID
+1 MN
-8 LSAVPVELN
+8 
-17 FFWSEN
+17 
-23 QMSLRRFPVLLLL
+23 LRRFALQIVGALLTLL
-36 ISLLRLQSVA
+36 PCLA
-46 QQSAPYKNPALPI
+46 QPSAPPYKNPALPI
-59 DTRVKDLLKRMTLE
+59 DARVKDLLKRMTLE

-88 DLAPED
+88 NLAPED

-104 EAKAKQLLKNGLGQ
+104 EGKAKQLLKNGLGQ
-118 VSRPSEGRGPQEM
+118 VSRPSEGRGPAEM

-163 AIGATSYPQAIG
+163 ALGATSYPQAIG
-175 LAATWDDALLK
+175 LATTWDDALLK
-186 RIFNAV
+186 RVFNAV

-235 VAAVRGLQGDGP
+235 VAAVRGLQGDG
-247 AIDSNHVFAT
+247 ATIDGNHVFAT

-270 TNVGPADYAER
+270 TNVGPADYGER
-281 TVREYFLPP
+281 TVREFFLPP
-290 FEAGIHE
+290 FEVGVHE
-297 GDVRAVMPSYN
+297 GNVRAIMPSYN

-321 LRNILRNEWGY
+321 LRNVLRNEWGY

-347 SIHHIATSC
+347 DIHHVAANC
-356 DDAAKFAI
+356 DEAAKMAI
-364 AAGVDIE
+364 TAGVDIE

-381 PALVRN
+381 PVLVRS
-387 HQVPESLIDEAVA
+387 HQVPESRIDEAVS
-400 RVLHAKFEL
+400 RVLYAKFEL
-409 GLFDRPFVD
+409 GLFDHPFVD
-418 PPKAVQS
+418 PQKAVES
-425 AGTQADDELALQA
+425 AGTKADADLALQA
-438 AHETITLLKNKNDL
+438 ARETITLLKNENNL
-452 LPLDLS
+452 LPLDIL
-458 KLKRIAVIGPN
+458 KLKTIAVIGPN
-469 AAEPHLGGYSG
+469 AAEAHLGGYSG
-480 TPKHAVSIL
+480 TPKHAISVL
-489 DGIKNKVGNRVEVL
+489 DGIKNKVGNKVEVL

-514 PIWEEDKVIP
+514 PVWEEDKVIP

-536 AVDVLS
+536 AVDVLGK
-542 RADLGIVVVGDNEQ
+542 ADLGIVVVGDNEQ

-574 LVGRQDELVARLL
+574 LVGRQDELIARLL
-587 ATGKPIV
+587 ATGKPVV

-603 SINFIAEHVPAI
+603 SIDFIAEHVPAI

-640 ARLPITVPRSVG
+640 GRMPITVPRSVG
-652 QLPDFYNQKPSA
+652 QLPDFNNQKPSA

-669 FANSTPLFPFGYGL
+669 FSNSTPLFPFGYGL
-683 SYTKFRYAN
+683 SYSKFRYAN
-692 LRLDPASIP
+692 LRLEPATVPI
-701 VNGKTRVLV
+701 NGKTRVSV
-710 DVTNAGNRAGD
+710 DVSNTGNRAGD
-721 EVVQLYIRDEIS
+721 EVVQLYIRDEVS
-733 SVTRPIKELKGFQ
+733 SVTRPIKELKGFE
-746 RVNIKPGETR
+746 RVNLKPGETR
-756 TVSFSIGPDELQ
+756 TVSFSIGPEELQ
-768 FYNREMKRVVEPGKF
+768 FYNREMKRVVEPGTF

-793 LSSVSLDVR
+793 VTSVTLDVR

>member
-1 MYVNGID
+1 MN
-8 LSAVPVELN
+8 
-17 FFWSEN
+17 
-23 QMSLRRFPVLLLL
+23 LRRFALQIVGALLTLL
-36 ISLLRLQSVA
+36 PCLA
-46 QQSAPYKNPALPI
+46 QPSAPPYKNPALPI
-59 DTRVKDLLKRMTLE
+59 DARVKDLLKRMTLE

-88 DLAPED
+88 NLAPED

-104 EAKAKQLLKNGLGQ
+104 ESKAKQLLKNGLGQ
-118 VSRPSEGRGPQEM
+118 VSRPSEGRGPAEM

-163 AIGATSYPQAIG
+163 ALGATSYPQAIG
-175 LAATWDDALLK
+175 LATTWDDALLK
-186 RIFNAV
+186 RVFNAV

-235 VAAVRGLQGDGP
+235 VAAVRGLQGDG
-247 AIDSNHVFAT
+247 ATIDGNHVFAT

-270 TNVGPADYAER
+270 TNVGPADYGER
-281 TVREYFLPP
+281 TVREFFLPP
-290 FEAGIHE
+290 FEVGVHE
-297 GDVRAVMPSYN
+297 GNVRAIMPSYN

-321 LRNILRNEWGY
+321 LRNVLRNEWGY

-347 SIHHIATSC
+347 DIHHVAANC
-356 DDAAKFAI
+356 DEAAKMAI
-364 AAGVDIE
+364 TAGVDIE

-381 PALVRN
+381 PVLVRS
-387 HQVPESLIDEAVA
+387 HQVPESRIDEAVS
-400 RVLHAKFEL
+400 RVLYAKFEL
-409 GLFDRPFVD
+409 GLFDHPFVD
-418 PPKAVQS
+418 PQKAVES
-425 AGTQADDELALQA
+425 AGTKADADLALQA
-438 AHETITLLKNKNDL
+438 ARETITLLKNENNL
-452 LPLDLS
+452 LPLDIL
-458 KLKRIAVIGPN
+458 KLKTIAVIGPN
-469 AAEPHLGGYSG
+469 AAEAHLGGYSG
-480 TPKHAVSIL
+480 TPKHAISVL
-489 DGIKNKVGNRVEVL
+489 DGIKNKVGNKVEVL

-514 PIWEEDKVIP
+514 PVWEEDKVIP

-536 AVDVLS
+536 AVDVLGK
-542 RADLGIVVVGDNEQ
+542 ADLGIVVVGDNEQ

-574 LVGRQDELVARLL
+574 LVGRQDELIARLL
-587 ATGKPIV
+587 ATGKPVV

-603 SINFIAEHVPAI
+603 SIDFIAEHVPAI

-640 ARLPITVPRSVG
+640 GRLPITVPRSVG

-669 FANSTPLFPFGYGL
+669 FSNSTPLFPFGYGL
-683 SYTKFRYAN
+683 SYSKFRYAN
-692 LRLDPASIP
+692 LRLEPATVPI
-701 VNGKTRVLV
+701 NGKTRVSV
-710 DVTNAGNRAGD
+710 DVSNTGNRAGD
-721 EVVQLYIRDEIS
+721 EVVQLYIRDEVS
-733 SVTRPIKELKGFQ
+733 SVTRPIKELKGFE
-746 RVNIKPGETR
+746 RVNLKPGETR
-756 TVSFSIGPDELQ
+756 TVSFSIGPEELQ
-768 FYNREMKRVVEPGKF
+768 FYNREMKRVVEPGTF

-793 LSSVSLDVR
+793 VTSVTLDVR

>member
-1 MYVNGID
+1 
-8 LSAVPVELN
+8 
-17 FFWSEN
+17 
-23 QMSLRRFPVLLLL
+23 MSLRRFVVLLINILMVGL
-36 ISLLRLQSVA
+36 PSLA
-46 QQSAPYKNPALPI
+46 QQSAPYKNSALPI
-59 DTRVKDLLKRMTLE
+59 DARVKDLLKRMTLE

-88 DLAPED
+88 DLSPED

-118 VSRPSEGRGPQEM
+118 VSRPSEGRGPAEM

-197 SRGAD
+197 SRGTD

-235 VAAVRGLQGDGP
+235 VAAVKGLQGDG
-247 AIDSNHVFAT
+247 ATVDGNHVFAT

-270 TNVGPADYAER
+270 TNVGPADYGER
-281 TVREYFLPP
+281 TVREFFLPP
-290 FEAGIHE
+290 FEAGIRE
-297 GDVRAVMPSYN
+297 GRVRAVMPSYN

-321 LRNILRNEWGY
+321 LRNILRDEFGY
-332 KYLTVSDYFAIDQLI
+332 KYLTPSDYFAIDQLI
-347 SIHHIATSC
+347 TIHHVAANC
-356 DDAAKFAI
+356 DEAAKMAI
-364 AAGVDIE
+364 TAGVDIE

-381 PALVRN
+381 PALVRS
-387 HQVPESLIDEAVA
+387 HQVPESLIDEAVG
-400 RVLHAKFEL
+400 RVLSAKFEL
-409 GLFDRPFVD
+409 GLFDHPFVD
-418 PPKAVQS
+418 AQKAVEI
-425 AGTQADDELALQA
+425 AGTKADAELALQA
-438 AHETITLLKNKNDL
+438 ARETITLLKNESNL
-452 LPLDLS
+452 LPLEIS
-458 KLKRIAVIGPN
+458 KFKTIAVIGPN
-469 AAEPHLGGYSG
+469 AAEAHLGGYSG
-480 TPKHAVSIL
+480 TPKHAISIL
-489 DGIKNKVGNRVEVL
+489 DGIKNKVGNKVEVL

-514 PIWEEDKVIP
+514 PVWEEDKVIP

-529 DEKRMAE
+529 DERRMAE

-542 RADLGIVVVGDNEQ
+542 KADLGIVVVGDNEQ

-574 LVGRQDELVARLL
+574 LVGRQNELVARLL
-587 ATGKPIV
+587 ATGKPVV
-594 VVLLHGRPN
+594 VVLIHGRPN

-640 ARLPITVPRSVG
+640 GRLPITVPRSVG

-669 FANSTPLFPFGYGL
+669 FANSNPLFPFGYGL

-692 LRLDPASIP
+692 LHLDPAAIP
-701 VNGKTRVLV
+701 VSGKTRVSV
-710 DVTNAGNRAGD
+710 DVTNTGNRAGD
-721 EVVQLYIRDEIS
+721 EVVQLYVRDEVS

-746 RVNIKPGETR
+746 RVNLKPGETR
-756 TVSFSIGPDELQ
+756 TVSFSIGPEELQ
-768 FYNREMKRVVEPGKF
+768 FYNREMKRVVEPGTF

-793 LSSVSLDVR
+793 LTSVSLDVR

>member
-1 MYVNGID
+1 
-8 LSAVPVELN
+8 
-17 FFWSEN
+17 
-23 QMSLRRFPVLLLL
+23 MSPRRFAVLFFKIL
-36 ISLLRLQSVA
+36 IAVLPCLA
-46 QQSAPYKNPALPI
+46 QQPAPYKNPALPV
-59 DTRVKDLLKRMTLE
+59 DARVKDLLKRMTLE

-88 DLAPED
+88 NLAPED

-118 VSRPSEGRGPQEM
+118 VSRPSEGRGPAEM

-186 RIFNAV
+186 RVFNAV

-197 SRGAD
+197 SRGTD

-247 AIDSNHVFAT
+247 TIDSNHVFAT

-270 TNVGPADYAER
+270 TNVGPADYGER

-290 FEAGIHE
+290 FEAGIKG

-347 SIHHIATSC
+347 DIHHVAANC
-356 DDAAKFAI
+356 EEAAKMAI
-364 AAGVDIE
+364 TAGVDME

-381 PALVRN
+381 PALVSS

-409 GLFDRPFVD
+409 GLFDHPFVD
-418 PPKAVQS
+418 PQKAVQS
-425 AGTQADDELALQA
+425 AGTKTDADLALQA
-438 AHETITLLKNKNDL
+438 AHETIALLKNENNL
-452 LPLDLS
+452 LPLDIS
-458 KLKRIAVIGPN
+458 KLKSIAVIGPD
-469 AAEPHLGGYSG
+469 AAEAHLGGYSG
-480 TPKHAVSIL
+480 TPKHAISIL
-489 DGIKNKVGNRVEVL
+489 DGIKNKVGNKVEVL

-529 DEKRMAE
+529 DEKRMAD

-542 RADLGIVVVGDNEQ
+542 KADLGIVVVGDNEQ

-603 SINFIAEHVPAI
+603 SINFIAEHIPAI

-640 ARLPITVPRSVG
+640 GRLPITVPRSVG

-683 SYTKFRYAN
+683 SYTKFRYNN
-692 LRLDPASIP
+692 LRLEPATIP
-701 VNGKTRVLV
+701 VNGKTRVSV
-710 DVTNAGNRAGD
+710 DVTNAGDRAGD

-746 RVNIKPGETR
+746 RLNIKPGETR
-756 TVSFSIGPDELQ
+756 TVSFSIGRQELQ
-768 FYNREMKRVVEPGKF
+768 FYNREMKRVVESGTF

-793 LSSVSLDVR
+793 LTSVSLDVR

>member
-1 MYVNGID
+1 
-8 LSAVPVELN
+8 
-17 FFWSEN
+17 
-23 QMSLRRFPVLLLL
+23 
-36 ISLLRLQSVA
+36 
-46 QQSAPYKNPALPI
+46 
-59 DTRVKDLLKRMTLE
+59 
-73 EKVAQLEST
+73 QLEST

-88 DLAPED
+88 NLAPED

-118 VSRPSEGRGPQEM
+118 VSRPSEGRGPTEM

-143 ENSRLGIPLMFHE
+143 ENSRLGIPLMFHD

-186 RIFNAV
+186 RIFNSV

-235 VAAVRGLQGDGP
+235 VAAIRGLQGDGP
-247 AIDSNHVFAT
+247 EVDGNHVFAT

-270 TNVGPADYAER
+270 TNVGPADYSER
-281 TVREYFLPP
+281 TVREYFLAP
-290 FEAGIHE
+290 FEASIR
-297 GDVRAVMPSYN
+297 DANARAVMPSYN

-321 LRNILRNEWGY
+321 LRNILRNEFGF
-332 KYLTVSDYFAIDQLI
+332 KGLTVSDYFAIDQLI
-347 SIHHIATSC
+347 DIHHV
-356 DDAAKFAI
+356 AANCEEAARLAI
-364 AAGVDIE
+364 TAGVDME
-371 LPFAKCYRSL
+371 LPFTKCYAAL
-381 PALVRN
+381 PGLVRS
-387 HQVPESLIDEAVA
+387 HQVPEALIDEAVA
-400 RVLHAKFEL
+400 RVLRAKFEL
-409 GLFDRPFVD
+409 GLFDHPFVD
-418 PPKAVQS
+418 AQKAVQD
-425 AGTQADDELALQA
+425 AGTKADQELALQA
-438 AHETITLLKNKNDL
+438 AHETITLLKNENNL
-452 LPLDLS
+452 LPLDIARF
-458 KLKRIAVIGPN
+458 KRIAVIGPN
-469 AAEPHLGGYSG
+469 AAEAHLGGYSA
-480 TPKHAVSIL
+480 TPPHAISIL
-489 DGIKNKVGNRVEVL
+489 DGIKNKVGKKAEVS

-542 RADLGIVVVGDNEQ
+542 KADLGIVVVGDNEQ
-556 TSREA
+556 TTREA
-561 WSPTHLGDRDSLD
+561 WSPTHLGDRDNLD

-640 ARLPITVPRSVG
+640 GRLPITVPRSVG
-652 QLPDFYNQKPSA
+652 QLPDYYYQKPA
-664 HRPYL
+664 AKREYL
-669 FANSTPLFPFGYGL
+669 GASTLPLFPFGWGL
-683 SYTKFRYAN
+683 SYTTFKYAN
-692 LRLDPASIP
+692 LRMEPATIGP
-701 VNGKTRVLV
+701 MGKTTVAV
-710 DVTNAGNRAGD
+710 DVTNTGSVRGD
-721 EVVQLYIRDEIS
+721 EVAQLYIRQDVS
-733 SVTRPIKELKGFQ
+733 SVTRPVKELRGFQ
-746 RVNIKPGETR
+746 RWSLNPGETK
-756 TVSFSIGPDELQ
+756 TVTFTLGFNELSFL
-768 FYNREMKRVVEPGKF
+768 NRDMKRVVEPGTF
-783 KIMVG
+783 TIMAG
-788 PNSVD
+788 GNSVE
-793 LSSVSLDVR
+793 LTEAKLNVAE